1 MLYELE
7 QTVKAK
13 IEAKEAE
20 SYTNYLIASGYEK
33 IAKKFGEEAFEVV
46 LAGDDT
52 LAEETADL
60 LYHLTVLLADRGV
73 SFKEVEAVLNERHGT
88 KSTFKDRPDIEQW

>member
-1 MLYELE
+1 MLHELE
-7 QTVKAK
+7 RTIKDK
-13 IEAKEAE
+13 IASQDEA
-20 SYTNYLIASGYEK
+20 SYTNYLVKAGREK

-73 SFKEVEAVLNERHGT
+73 SFTDVEAVLNERHGT

>member
-1 MLYELE
+1 MLHELE
-7 QTVKAK
+7 QTVKEK
-13 IEAKEAE
+13 IAANEDS
-20 SYTNYLIASGYEK
+20 SYTNYLVQAGREK

-73 SFKEVEAVLNERHGT
+73 SYKEVEAVLNERHGT
-88 KSTFKDRPDIEQW
+88 KSTFKDRPDIERW